1 MFLAGTSALL
11 QDKGHSKTTDRLA
24 MTFYF
29 LRLTA
34 QQNTKNYLLS
44 LLLPFSFASSSSASR
59 RKMMRPDF

>member
-34 QQNTKNYLLS
+34 QQNTKKL
-44 LLLPFSFASSSSASR
+44 FAFAAA
-59 RKMMRPDF
+59 PL